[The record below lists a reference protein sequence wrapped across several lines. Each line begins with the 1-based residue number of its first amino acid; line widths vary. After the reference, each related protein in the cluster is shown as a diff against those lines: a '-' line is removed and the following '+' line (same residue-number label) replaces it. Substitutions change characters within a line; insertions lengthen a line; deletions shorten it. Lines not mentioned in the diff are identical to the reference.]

1 MPYRVEELAV
11 SSELSVATI
20 RYYQLL
26 GLLPP
31 PCRQGRIGVYEE
43 QHLLRLREIRRLA
56 ELGFSLKQIGSIL
69 SGDDPLA
76 AILIERAGGGE
87 TITKQDL
94 IEASGLSAELIDLA
108 VELGFLHPIGGD
120 DHSYPRTAIEMLRAA
135 VALLE
140 EEVDQTALVDLA
152 LRHAE
157 HVENTVSEAIELFRP
172 TISSE
177 DGREHLAALMQRILP
192 HVIQLVSSHFHL
204 TLLRQVGE
212 RAHGAGTGVSAPPEP
227 AEPAA
232 VTPPDPEAPEPAA
245 AAEATPERAP
255 DSSRPRP
262 VRPRYECHELT
273 DLTASVDGAAVLA
286 AAGQQPRFL
295 WMQPRKGLTLVGVG
309 AAREWHPASPAHF
322 ESAFRQAVA
331 ALISEPPETAASSP
345 PNTRTRPSH
354 APQVSGSP
362 ETAASSPP
370 NTAPWLYGGFGFYAP
385 AADPVPT
392 SPADPVPTSPA
403 DPAAVSPQRAHI
415 PAHPSITADSDDR
428 QDSPSDR
435 QDSPSDRQDFPEDW
449 QDFPSGCL
457 VLPKILGIDRG
468 NGFRWSLI
476 LQEECTEV
484 DLSAA
489 KSETRAL
496 LEAAAGIAKRRVG
509 VSGELLASGELEE
522 SYRRLVRSAL
532 EQLAA
537 GNLDKV
543 VAARR
548 ASVKLS
554 EGAHPALVRE
564 LLLRLSERF
573 EVAATFAIGRGPST
587 FLGSTPELLL
597 HTENGMLHTA
607 ALAGSRPRSNDPSAD
622 GRLAAELL
630 ANPKERAEH
639 AAVVDH
645 LYARLRSAGVSF
657 VDPLGEPAVNSLPG
671 IHHLHTSLRGAV
683 DTPPGELWRLAA
695 LLHPTPAV
703 GGLPTSTAL
712 DFLRSEETFKR
723 GWFAAP
729 LGYCDLQGNGELALA
744 LRCGLLREHS
754 AEMAVFAGAGV
765 MEDSTPEGELDETLT
780 KLGAMLSVLDPA
792 TLTD

>member
-1 MPYRVEELAV
+1 MNPINQA
-11 SSELSVATI
+11 SAD
-20 RYYQLL
+20 
-26 GLLPP
+26 
-31 PCRQGRIGVYEE
+31 
-43 QHLLRLREIRRLA
+43 A
-56 ELGFSLKQIGSIL
+56 
-69 SGDDPLA
+69 PLA
-76 AILIERAGGGE
+76 A
-87 TITKQDL
+87 D
-94 IEASGLSAELIDLA
+94 
-108 VELGFLHPIGGD
+108 
-120 DHSYPRTAIEMLRAA
+120 
-135 VALLE
+135 
-140 EEVDQTALVDLA
+140 
-152 LRHAE
+152 
-157 HVENTVSEAIELFRP
+157 
-172 TISSE
+172 
-177 DGREHLAALMQRILP
+177 
-192 HVIQLVSSHFHL
+192 
-204 TLLRQVGE
+204 
-212 RAHGAGTGVSAPPEP
+212 
-227 AEPAA
+227 
-232 VTPPDPEAPEPAA
+232 EAPLDTEETPEGRPDEPLHVAQGEGLPDA
-245 AAEATPERAP
+245 TEVPDTPDAPEATPEGAP
-255 DSSRPRP
+255 DSSRLRP

-286 AAGQQPRFL
+286 AAGRQPRFL
-295 WMQPRKGLTLVGVG
+295 WIQPRKGLTLVGVG
-309 AAREWHPASPAHF
+309 AAREWHPSSPAHF
-322 ESAFRQAVA
+322 ESVFRQAVA
-331 ALISEPPETAASSP
+331 ALKPALISEPPETAASSP

-354 APQVSGSP
+354 APQVSEPP

-392 SPADPVPTSPA
+392 SPASQAPTSPA
-403 DPAAVSPQRAHI
+403 DSPQRAHI
-415 PAHPSITADSDDR
+415 PTQPSITADSDDR

-435 QDSPSDRQDFPEDW
+435 QDPPSDWQDSPSDW

-476 LQEECTEV
+476 LQEECPKV

-489 KSETRAL
+489 KSEARAL

-573 EVAATFAIGRGPST
+573 EVATTFAIGRGPST

-703 GGLPTSTAL
+703 GGLPTSPAL
-712 DFLRSEETFKR
+712 DFLRSEETFQR